1 MTVHTSSR
9 EDLARY
15 PGQDTLYF
23 ILPMTNGR
31 SFVLFWFFCYTTV
44 LFFLLPP
51 TPLGAIPC
59 ALMLKRHE
67 LSQFIIGKDDLA
79 VNTA

>member
-1 MTVHTSSR
+1 MEEVC
-9 EDLARY
+9 L
-15 PGQDTLYF
+15 
-23 ILPMTNGR
+23 
-31 SFVLFWFFCYTTV
+31 VLFFCYTAV

-59 ALMLKRHE
+59 ALMLKRQE

-79 VNTA
+79 VNTT

>member
-31 SFVLFWFFCYTTV
+31 SLSCFV
-44 LFFLLPP
+44 FLLHHHV
-51 TPLGAIPC
+51 I
-59 ALMLKRHE
+59 
-67 LSQFIIGKDDLA
+67 FISSSNITWSHTLCTDAKETGP
-79 VNTA
+79 VSIHNWQG

>member
-23 ILPMTNGR
+23 ILPMMNGR
-31 SFVLFWFFCYTTV
+31 SFSCFV
-44 LFFLLPP
+44 FLL
-51 TPLGAIPC
+51 
-59 ALMLKRHE
+59 RHRVIFSSSSHTTWSHTLCTDAKE
-67 LSQFIIGKDDLA
+67 TGTVSIHNWQG
-79 VNTA
+79 